1 MKVIILDPKRGISRT
16 IRLPEHW
23 YLWLAALML
32 ILPTLG
38 AWGGYSWYASRAGDP
53 VISGDVGRDTA
64 IAWRDRIAVQ
74 REAIIAARER
84 AEEKMKAMTVRVA
97 EMQAKLLRLDA
108 LGERLARSTAAGKQE
123 FDFSRPP
130 AMGGP
135 EEAGAGVPAFRE
147 PDFVTALD
155 ELAARIDARETELK
169 VFENLLA
176 GGRLREESFL
186 AGNPVNV
193 GYLSSK
199 FGYRIDPF
207 HGSMAFHRGVDFAGP
222 SGADIVATGD
232 GMVTFAGA
240 HAGYGNMV
248 EIAHGDG
255 ISTVYAHA
263 SRVLVRVGDI
273 VRKDQAVAKLGNT
286 GRSTGPHVH
295 YEVRR
300 HGVAVN
306 PAAFVSVAR
315 AEQPGEPAAA
325 TR

>member
-16 IRLPEHW
+16 IRLPERW
-23 YLWLAALML
+23 YLWLGALVL
-32 ILPTLG
+32 LLPTLG
-38 AWGGYSWYASRAGDP
+38 AVGGYAWRADESGDP
-53 VISGDVGRDTA
+53 VISGEVGRTA
-64 IAWRDRIAVQ
+64 AVVWRERIAAQ
-74 REAIIAARER
+74 REAISTARTQ
-84 AEEKMKAMTVRVA
+84 AEDRLKALTVRVA

-108 LGERLARSTAAGKQE
+108 LGERLARSTKIGRDE

-130 AMGGP
+130 PVGGP
-135 EEAGAGVPAFRE
+135 EEAGSPAFQQ
-147 PDFVTALD
+147 PDFVSALD
-155 ELAARIDARETELK
+155 DLATRIDTRETQLK
-169 VFENLLA
+169 VLENLLA

-186 AGNPVNV
+186 AGNPVKV
-193 GYLSSK
+193 GYLSST

-207 HGSMAFHRGVDFAGP
+207 HGNVAFHRGIDFAGP

-232 GMVTFAGA
+232 GIVTFAGP

-248 EIAHGDG
+248 EVAHGDG

-263 SRVLVRVGDI
+263 SKVLVHVGDI
-273 VRKDQAVAKLGNT
+273 VREGQVLAALGST

-300 HGVAVN
+300 DGVAIN
-306 PAAFVSVAR
+306 PTTYVAVAR
-315 AEQPGEPAAA
+315 IGQTV

>member
-1 MKVIILDPKRGISRT
+1 MQVIILDPKRGISRT
-16 IRLPEHW
+16 IRLPERW
-23 YLWLAALML
+23 YLWLGVLLLALPM
-32 ILPTLG
+32 LG
-38 AWGGYSWYASRAGDP
+38 AWGGYAWYADRAGDP
-53 VISGDVGRDTA
+53 VVSGEVGRDAATV
-64 IAWRDRIAVQ
+64 WRDRLAAQ
-74 REAIIAARER
+74 REAITEARER
-84 AEEKMKAMTVRVA
+84 AEEKLRAMTVRVA

-108 LGERLARSTAAGKQE
+108 LGERLARTTRIGTQE

-130 AMGGP
+130 PVGGP
-135 EEAGAGVPAFRE
+135 EEAGSPAYQQ
-147 PDFVTALD
+147 PDFVATLD
-155 ELAARIDARETELK
+155 RLATHIDARETELK
-169 VFENLLA
+169 VLENLLS

-186 AGNPVNV
+186 AGNPVHV
-193 GYLSSK
+193 GYLSST

-207 HGSMAFHRGVDFAGP
+207 HGNVAFHRGIDFAGP

-232 GMVTFAGA
+232 GIVTYAGT

-248 EIAHGDG
+248 EITHGDG

-273 VRKDQAVAKLGNT
+273 VREDQVVAKLGNT

-300 HGVAVN
+300 NGVAIN
-306 PAAFVSVAR
+306 PATFVTVAR
-315 AEQPGEPAAA
+315 TGQDAV

>member
-16 IRLPEHW
+16 IPLPAHW
-23 YLWLAALML
+23 HAWLAAFLL
-32 ILPTLG
+32 LLPALG
-38 AWGGYSWYASRAGDP
+38 AWGGYALYANRAGDP
-53 VISGDVGRDTA
+53 VLSGDVGRDTA
-64 IAWRDRIAVQ
+64 AAWRDRIASQ
-74 REAIIAARER
+74 RDAIAAARLR

-108 LGERLARSTAAGKQE
+108 LGERLARTTSGGKQD

-130 AMGGP
+130 PVGGP
-135 EEAGAGVPAFRE
+135 EEAAAGTPAFHE
-147 PDFVTALD
+147 PDFVVALD
-155 ELAARIDARETELK
+155 DLANRIEARETELK
-169 VFENLLA
+169 VFESLLT
-176 GGRLREESFL
+176 GNRLQAESFL
-186 AGNPVNV
+186 SGNPVNV
-193 GYLSSK
+193 GYLSSS

-207 HGSMAFHRGVDFAGP
+207 HGSVAFHRGVDFAGP
-222 SGADIVATGD
+222 AGSAIVATGD
-232 GMVTFAGA
+232 GLVTFAGE

-263 SRVLVRVGDI
+263 SRVLVRAGDI
-273 VRKDQAVAKLGNT
+273 VRKDQPVAKLGST

-300 HGVAVN
+300 AGVAMD

-315 AEQPGEPAAA
+315 VEQPVASAVH
-325 TR
+325 